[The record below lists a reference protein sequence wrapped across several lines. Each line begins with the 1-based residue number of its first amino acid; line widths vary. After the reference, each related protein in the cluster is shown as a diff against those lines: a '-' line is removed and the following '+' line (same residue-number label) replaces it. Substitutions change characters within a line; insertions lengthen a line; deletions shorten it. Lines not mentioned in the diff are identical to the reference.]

1 MIVGLSRD
9 LAKIKLSTSTN
20 KDAEYRRAIFYALKR
35 RGGVYMKCLQ
45 VLAVTQKF
53 LDGWAGP
60 AEMTVFD
67 RLEAEEVKAERYV
80 EMGNFIKFSEKP
92 VATGSFAVVY
102 RATLMSGE
110 EVAVKILRPSIE
122 RRLKSDLKQLKMV
135 ARMLSRFLP
144 KSILDYNTVI
154 GEFARTCLLE
164 TDYGREVENMEYFQK
179 FYQGH
184 PYVKIP
190 KVYKVLC
197 RKNVIVQEWIEG
209 DTFASILAERSAGK
223 PATALAL
230 ERTGS
235 NLWTQMI
242 VAGGEAVRMAMC
254 ADFVFGDPH
263 PGNIK
268 LLADNKIAFIDFGI
282 VASRPTS
289 RKAFYDWVG
298 AYRNVLMGKTAGVA
312 KLAEA
317 TIMCFCPD
325 VAMALRGCDMD
336 GESAMEKILAGV
348 RDKTNA
354 LVRSDVVAS
363 DLFANGHLFRLFTEV
378 LDGNNSLGLRLD
390 MSNFQ
395 LVKAMQAYLG
405 SMTVLDNSETHD
417 KFAGAMLAAMNY
429 ALEYAEKVGIE
440 NDLPVRSKYS
450 RGENLEILIDTMSS
464 LADGNE
470 FLFEYLQGRR

>member
-1 MIVGLSRD
+1 MIAGL
-9 LAKIKLSTSTN
+9 LWKLYKVRFGTATN
-20 KDAEYRRAIFYALKR
+20 KETESRRVIFYALKA

-67 RLEAEEVKAERYV
+67 RLEAEPVDVKRYV
-80 EMGNFIKFSEKP
+80 DGRNFIKFSDKP

-102 RATLMSGE
+102 RATLVGGE

-122 RRLKSDLKQLKMV
+122 RGLKSDLRTLRLMSKVLG
-135 ARMLSRFLP
+135 RFLM
-144 KSILDYNTVI
+144 KSILDYDAVI
-154 GEFARTCLLE
+154 GEFSRTCLAE
-164 TDYGREVENMEYFQK
+164 TNYVREVENMEYFQK

-197 RKNVIVQEWIEG
+197 SRNVIVQEWIEG
-209 DTFASILAERSAGK
+209 ETFASVLAERSAGK
-223 PATALAL
+223 PATALAW
-230 ERTGS
+230 ESCGS
-235 NLWTQMI
+235 NLWTQM
-242 VAGGEAVRMAMC
+242 VLAGGEMVRMALC

-268 LLADNKIAFIDFGI
+268 LLPNNKIAFIDFGI
-282 VASRPTS
+282 IANRPSSRMTYY
-289 RKAFYDWVG
+289 KWVKSYRDVLQGQGG
-298 AYRNVLMGKTAGVA
+298 AVE
-312 KLAEA
+312 LAEA

-325 VAMALRGCDMD
+325 VALALKECEMED
-336 GESAMEKILAGV
+336 GSAMDKILDGV
-348 RDKTNA
+348 REKLKVTVSSSA
-354 LVRSDVVAS
+354 EAS
-363 DLFANGHLFRLFTEV
+363 DLFANGHLFRLFTEI

-395 LVKAMQAYLG
+395 LVKAMQSYLG

-417 KFAGAMLAAMNY
+417 KFAGAMLSAMSY
-429 ALEYAEKVGIE
+429 ALDYAERVGVE
-440 NDLPVRSKYS
+440 NDSPMRSRYS
-450 RGENLEILIDTMSS
+450 RGENLEILVDTMSS
-464 LADGNE
+464 LANGDE
-470 FLFEYLQGRR
+470 LLFSYLNGRV